1 MRREVS
7 RKSHKNLQFDSYDSY
22 VLLPL
27 QSPLFQS
34 DIPMSLQS
42 SLTEPLPS

>member
-7 RKSHKNLQFDSYDSY
+7 RKSHKNLQFDNY